1 MARTL
6 ITGYKKGDFKEFGH
20 EYILRAL
27 RHMRLWQRINSNLS
41 YFVEDLLNRLSDGTE
56 ATRDMV
62 LNLDD
67 QLGPVTVLSFDS
79 EAAYWGVLSDD
90 ELATESSDSRTRRY
104 KSSSLSEVSDVD
116 YWLRTRYED
125 EGTNRQNENEEEYEP
140 SIAPGSPAIHGEGEG
155 EVQSGDGGA
164 LLPVEEEIDLE
175 GVGEHPSAAEVA
187 ADNESE
193 DLNNRMMSLYGE
205 MLDAAEEADAR
216 GEHEH
221 AQWLREQAENL
232 EW

>member
-1 MARTL
+1 M
-6 ITGYKKGDFKEFGH
+6 
-20 EYILRAL
+20 
-27 RHMRLWQRINSNLS
+27 
-41 YFVEDLLNRLSDGTE
+41 
-56 ATRDMV
+56 
-62 LNLDD
+62 
-67 QLGPVTVLSFDS
+67 
-79 EAAYWGVLSDD
+79 LSDD
-90 ELATESSDSRTRRY
+90 ELAPESSDSRTRRY

-125 EGTNRQNENEEEYEP
+125 EGTNRQNENENEEEYEP

-155 EVQSGDGGA
+155 EVQSGDCGA

-187 ADNESE
+187 ADDEAE

-205 MLDAAEEADAR
+205 MLDAAEEADIR
-216 GEHEH
+216 GEHEL